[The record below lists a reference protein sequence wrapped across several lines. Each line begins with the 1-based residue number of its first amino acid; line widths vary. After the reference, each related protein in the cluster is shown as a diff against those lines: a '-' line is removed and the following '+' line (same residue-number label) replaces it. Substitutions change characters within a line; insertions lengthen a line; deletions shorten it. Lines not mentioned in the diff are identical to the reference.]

1 MDYPLDF
8 SFTLFDNSIPD
19 YQCAHQSISFISGV
33 NTMLRK
39 VAVVLG
45 SLVLAAH
52 ASEVATEVDSEVSS
66 DFPRYHGNL

>member
-1 MDYPLDF
+1 
-8 SFTLFDNSIPD
+8 
-19 YQCAHQSISFISGV
+19 
-33 NTMLRK
+33 MLRK

-66 DFPRYHGNL
+66 DFPRYHGKL